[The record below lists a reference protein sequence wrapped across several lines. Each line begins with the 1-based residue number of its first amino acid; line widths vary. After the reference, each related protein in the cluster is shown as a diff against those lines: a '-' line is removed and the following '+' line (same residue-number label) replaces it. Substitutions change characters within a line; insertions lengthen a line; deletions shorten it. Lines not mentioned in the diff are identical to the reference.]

1 MRLPWKRRRE
11 QPAVAPRPNYTTIAV
26 LEHDLFGIQP
36 QPGTAAAL
44 AIGLRSTG
52 TCFTHKPVE
61 TTTLGQAVT
70 NGICSGCG
78 RSMVLND
85 DGHWAVV

>member
-1 MRLPWKRRRE
+1 MRLPWKRRQAE
-11 QPAVAPRPNYTTIAV
+11 PVAPRPNYVAIAV

-44 AIGLRSTG
+44 VVGLRSTG

-61 TTTLGQAVT
+61 TAVT

-78 RSMVLND
+78 RSMILND
-85 DGHWAVV
+85 EGRWAVV